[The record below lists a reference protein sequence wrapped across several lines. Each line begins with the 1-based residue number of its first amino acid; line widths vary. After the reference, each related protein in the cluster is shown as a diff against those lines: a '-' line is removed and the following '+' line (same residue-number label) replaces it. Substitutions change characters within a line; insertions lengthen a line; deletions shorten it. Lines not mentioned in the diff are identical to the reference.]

1 MMSNLI
7 SSIDIKSF
15 RGINSFRLENLSQ
28 INILTGDNNCGKTS
42 ILEILESFGQPDDF
56 RMWSSL
62 IRKDFRESSL
72 RGLTYYEGIYD
83 LFDINSEKKRLE
95 YTIVM
100 DGISTNVALL
110 AKEIEEEIT
119 EKEFYDLQGIYFP
132 QENKDEGL
140 LDNTQLVSKLEIEIK
155 INGQTVSREKIY
167 EGQRRLGLR
176 SRSGKEKYNKNI
188 IYISPI
194 RHAEGNVFLS
204 QILNYP
210 ELYEEMLT
218 VLKEYDE
225 NIISIN
231 YDNEDNRISGKGIY
245 KILSKSHQKAL
256 PLNVYGDGM
265 KKAILLMSAVI
276 KAKNGVLLLDEFE
289 TAIHTSAMNKT
300 FKWILET
307 CKKLNVQVF
316 MTSHSKEAID
326 KVLKCTPEIID
337 DIAVYTMYKEN
348 GETTV
353 RRLSARKAIEVQD
366 EMGLELR

>member
-140 LDNTQLVSKLEIEIK
+140 LDNTQLVSKL
-155 INGQTVSREKIY
+155 TVRQSQEKKY
-167 EGQRRLGLR
+167 MRDKDVWDCAQGAGRR
-176 SRSGKEKYNKNI
+176 NI
-188 IYISPI
+188 IKTSYTFHP
-194 RHAEGNVFLS
+194 
-204 QILNYP
+204 
-210 ELYEEMLT
+210 
-218 VLKEYDE
+218 
-225 NIISIN
+225 
-231 YDNEDNRISGKGIY
+231 
-245 KILSKSHQKAL
+245 
-256 PLNVYGDGM
+256 
-265 KKAILLMSAVI
+265 
-276 KAKNGVLLLDEFE
+276 
-289 TAIHTSAMNKT
+289 SAMQR
-300 FKWILET
+300 
-307 CKKLNVQVF
+307 V
-316 MTSHSKEAID
+316 MSS
-326 KVLKCTPEIID
+326 
-337 DIAVYTMYKEN
+337 
-348 GETTV
+348 
-353 RRLSARKAIEVQD
+353 
-366 EMGLELR
+366 